1 MDVVRIKVLEGLDHV
16 PRNTA
21 DVCAEEVDIMKKMKV
36 LENVKGAF
44 QEGARDHLRQ
54 RTQGALWT

>member
-1 MDVVRIKVLEGLDHV
+1 MLEGLDHV

-21 DVCAEEVDIMKKMKV
+21 DVCAEEVDIIKKMKV

-44 QEGARDHLRQ
+44 QEGARSFRDHLRQ